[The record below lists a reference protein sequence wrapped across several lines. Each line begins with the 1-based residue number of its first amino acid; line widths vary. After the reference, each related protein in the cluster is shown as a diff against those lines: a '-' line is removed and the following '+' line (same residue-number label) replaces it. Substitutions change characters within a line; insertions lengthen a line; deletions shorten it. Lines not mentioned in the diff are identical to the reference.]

1 VSYLQEQIDI
11 DSLFATQ
18 WAAGPNTPIE
28 WDNSDFDP
36 SNAQEAYVSVVV
48 QGISARQVELGK
60 ATNNYRHFGDIVVMV
75 FTPVDQGGA
84 AAKTLAD
91 AAANIF
97 RSKFIGSG
105 IVTRSP
111 NVSRVGRIGS
121 WFQVNVTTRF
131 HRDTVF

>member
-1 VSYLQEQIDI
+1 MSYLQEQIDI
-11 DSLFATQ
+11 DSLFAAQ
-18 WAAGPNTPIE
+18 WALGPNTPIE

-36 SNAQEAYVSVVV
+36 SNAQEPYVSLLI
-48 QGISARQVELGK
+48 QGHSARQAELGK
-60 ATNNYRHFGDIVVMV
+60 PTNVHRHFGDIIVMV
-75 FTPVDQGGA
+75 FTPLDQGSA
-84 AAKTLAD
+84 VAKGLAD
-91 AAANIF
+91 DAANIF

-111 NVSRVGRIGS
+111 HVSRVGRIGA